1 MKTESIRS
9 GSTRKKPPADPAL
22 WVVTSG
28 CFQTW
33 WAWRIYD
40 KNGISEV
47 KNLVKAYAATRAK
60 LWSFEVKK
68 KPSLGTVRES
78 LFQAV
83 SNSSWANYGYLVA
96 AEIDKKADKELR
108 ILCSLHGI
116 GLIKLN
122 VLSSTVSICK
132 QLFLLYRMVNLNT
145 TTPPFLHRLTQ
156 GIPLFQ

>member
-1 MKTESIRS
+1 MEDLRQE
-9 GSTRKKPPADPAL
+9 
-22 WVVTSG
+22 WH
-28 CFQTW
+28 
-33 WAWRIYD
+33 
-40 KNGISEV
+40 SEV

-68 KPSLGTVRES
+68 KLSLGTVRES
-78 LFQAV
+78 FFQAV

-122 VLSSTVSICK
+122 VDNPVDSQIIIPAKEKSEVDWATCD
-132 QLFLLYRMVNLNT
+132 
-145 TTPPFLHRLTQ
+145 RLTKASTDFKDFVSLVRQ
-156 GIPLFQ
+156 FHQTGDPRPKDWAYYPGG